1 MPYLKEAHEAHL
13 SRDSMGQRL
22 LYGDR
27 HIVCQNSAYA
37 LRDNETEEVIETID
51 SIKLTFSMDLAN
63 KVKNGGT
70 EYIEIG
76 DTQIALTSEN
86 LLVTMQGKEG
96 FAFAGEGEIG
106 VVLDTTITPELKE
119 EGYVR
124 EILSK
129 VQNMR
134 KDKGFEVL
142 DKINLYVAENTMLE
156 AIVKKYEN
164 EIMKETLT
172 EKVLYNESRTSYTE
186 VAINGEKLMLD
197 VEVI

>member
-1 MPYLKEAHEAHL
+1 
-13 SRDSMGQRL
+13 
-22 LYGDR
+22 
-27 HIVCQNSAYA
+27 
-37 LRDNETEEVIETID
+37 
-51 SIKLTFSMDLAN
+51 
-63 KVKNGGT
+63 
-70 EYIEIG
+70 
-76 DTQIALTSEN
+76 
-86 LLVTMQGKEG
+86 MQGKEC

-142 DKINLYVAENTMLE
+142 DKINLYVSENPMIE
-156 AIVKKYEN
+156 EIVKKFEN
-164 EIMKETLT
+164 EIKKETLT
-172 EKVLYNESRTSYTE
+172 EKVVYDAKRDTYTE
-186 VAINGEKLMLD
+186 VSINGEKLMLD

>member
-1 MPYLKEAHEAHL
+1 
-13 SRDSMGQRL
+13 
-22 LYGDR
+22 
-27 HIVCQNSAYA
+27 
-37 LRDNETEEVIETID
+37 
-51 SIKLTFSMDLAN
+51 
-63 KVKNGGT
+63 
-70 EYIEIG
+70 
-76 DTQIALTSEN
+76 
-86 LLVTMQGKEG
+86 MQGKEG

-124 EILSK
+124 EMLSK
-129 VQNMR
+129 IQNMR

-142 DKINLYVAENTMLE
+142 DKINLYVAENSELE
-156 AIVKKYEN
+156 AIIKKFES

-172 EKVLYNESRTSYTE
+172 EKVVYNSQRDTYTE